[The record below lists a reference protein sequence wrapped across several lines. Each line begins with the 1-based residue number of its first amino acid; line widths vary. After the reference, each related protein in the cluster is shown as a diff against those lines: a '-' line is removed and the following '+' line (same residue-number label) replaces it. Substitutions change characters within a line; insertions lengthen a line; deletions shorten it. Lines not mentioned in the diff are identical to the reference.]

1 MGLLNFPRNIYKRTV
16 DILWGFEN
24 ISLPWEYLPK
34 DYKHLIRLENYSCAL
49 GNTCGSGPLRCM
61 AVTSLNLLLYF
72 KNNAYCTIHNINTFK
87 GLGIFIALF

>member
-1 MGLLNFPRNIYKRTV
+1 V

-49 GNTCGSGPLRCM
+49 GNIYKRT
-61 AVTSLNLLLYF
+61 T
-72 KNNAYCTIHNINTFK
+72 NISWGFQTVPRP
-87 GLGIFIALF
+87 